1 MFAYLPIYDN
11 GEEYENHQIDL
22 GEKIYTQK
30 NSAIDYI
37 KSEGFTLEETFP
49 SHLDTDIEEYKG
61 VRYYKELIESASL
74 KSVTGKMLD
83 QREFMYVYEM
93 PIEQD

>member
-1 MFAYLPIYDN
+1 MFGYLPIYDN
-11 GEEYENHQIDL
+11 SEEYEDYQIDL

-30 NSAIDYI
+30 NSAVDYI

-49 SHLDTDIEEYKG
+49 SHLDTNIEEYEG
-61 VRYYKELIESASL
+61 VRYYKEPIKTVSL

-83 QREFMYVYEM
+83 HREFMYVHEM
-93 PIEQD
+93 PIEQN